1 MAVSVGIDLGT
12 TFSAVA
18 IIDPQTKLPK
28 IVPNREGGKITPSV
42 IQFIDGKP
50 VFGTEA
56 ESAFVAGESGCA
68 ATFKRNMGKSEPYCY
83 IDGQAYTAEKLSELL
98 LRHLKEDAEAELGEP
113 IQDAVIT
120 VPAYFFSP
128 EREATIRAATAAG
141 LKVKKIID
149 EPNAAAMAYG
159 LNNWRE
165 NAKILVY
172 DLGGGTFDV
181 TLIRMGHDGEL
192 STITTRGD
200 HILGGRDWDDRIE
213 TLLLDKLAAETGLD
227 TRNDSGIKT
236 IVRGLTEGVKK
247 QLSAMEAA
255 KVAATLPGFGKATVN
270 ITRKEFEDNTAD
282 LIDRT
287 GALCKAVLS
296 EAGIAEGDV
305 TDVLL
310 VGGSTRMPQVS
321 AYLTNLFGKKP
332 ISNVN
337 PDEAVALGAAIQ
349 STKAEESYVEPTI
362 EIDGDGKK
370 RTDRSQ
376 LKLSTKAAVQPAKR
390 LSGIGVL
397 TLRETTAHA
406 MGIIAISPDGTRYIN
421 DIIIPANHP
430 RPVRIA
436 KAFSFH
442 TSPNVTSEMDIF
454 VLQGDKENPLDC
466 EFPYK
471 YVVSGIR
478 HIKGRRDL
486 TLMRVQYSYDR
497 NGVIRVTARQE
508 QDNVN
513 LPIRR
518 EPVGN
523 DTAVYGMPI
532 DPQAKNR
539 KLALE
544 QGASSKSVV
553 VYSKWAG
560 VKRIPTA
567 SLDRYGNAMGD
578 EYDLVEDGAFDN
590 EKIFVL
596 NLCSQFF
603 TMALPKAALA
613 KKGFKLIEKTTV
625 PKDKELKS
633 ILEDS
638 SQFWLISGGP
648 TRQINDA
655 LVNVIQD
662 FFEEG
667 HGLYLWGDNDP
678 YYADANMVS
687 LRLFDSTMSGDSPGD
702 QVVSLCEEGKRVG
715 VIKDHLISTGI
726 VNIYEGGTIA
736 EVKMNKLLKPLIYGS
751 NGKVVAAYYDRDGK
765 RAIIDGG
772 FTRLYYKWDSA
783 GTDRYIVNAA
793 AWLVNLERL
802 ASLPLKSSG
811 KDGSQKGGFNDNR
824 EVETWDDE
832 DVTYD

>member
-1 MAVSVGIDLGT
+1 MAISVGIDLGT

-42 IQFIDGKP
+42 IQFINGKP

-56 ESAFVAGESGCA
+56 ESAFVAGEPGCA

-165 NAKILVY
+165 NAKIMVY

-227 TRNDSGIKT
+227 TRNDSETKT

-255 KVAATLPGFGKATVN
+255 KVAAILPGFGKATVN

-321 AYLTNLFGKKP
+321 AYLANLFGKKP

-349 STKAEESYVEPTI
+349 STKAEETYTKLSMQTI
-362 EIDGDGKK
+362 GGKK
-370 RTDRSQ
+370 VTDRSKSG
-376 LKLSTKAAVQPAKR
+376 LTNKAAVQPAKK
-390 LSGIGVL
+390 LTGIALL

-430 RPVRIA
+430 RPVRVA
-436 KAFSFH
+436 KAFTFH
-442 TSPNVTSEMDIF
+442 TSAKEANEMDVY

-466 EFPYK
+466 LIPYR

-478 HIKGRRDL
+478 HLKEQRGKTTI
-486 TLMRVQYSYDR
+486 RVQYSYDN
-497 NGVIRVTARQE
+497 NGVIHVEARQE
-508 QDNVN
+508 KDKAN
-513 LPIRR
+513 LPIRV
-518 EPVGN
+518 EPVPDDMSKYGLPIN
-523 DTAVYGMPI
+523 PDELFKQEPLSLVLAVDVSGSMSGAPLKE
-532 DPQAKNR
+532 AKKAMCDFVR
-539 KLALE
+539 
-544 QGASSKSVV
+544 QMDFSFTRVGVV
-553 VYSKWAG
+553 AVS
-560 VKRIPTA
+560 
-567 SLDRYGNAMGD
+567 DRS
-578 EYDLVEDGAFDN
+578 EVVSDLSDN
-590 EKIFVL
+590 EKTCIAAINSIYCGQTGGGNFTHPFKTIRSMLGNEDGRRFAIVL
-596 NLCSQFF
+596 ADGVWSNQ
-603 TMALPKAALA
+603 PKAVSSA
-613 KKGFKLIEKTTV
+613 KKCNEMGIETAAIGF
-625 PKDKELKS
+625 
-633 ILEDS
+633 
-638 SQFWLISGGP
+638 GGA
-648 TRQINDA
+648 D
-655 LVNVIQD
+655 QD
-662 FFEEG
+662 FLRDISSGE
-667 HGLYLWGDNDP
+667 
-678 YYADANMVS
+678 ANA
-687 LRLFDSTMSGDSPGD
+687 LFVQQSELT
-702 QVVSLCEEGKRVG
+702 RAF
-715 VIKDHLISTGI
+715 
-726 VNIYEGGTIA
+726 GTIA
-736 EVKMNKLLKPLIYGS
+736 QSLGGS
-751 NGKVVAAYYDRDGK
+751 GEKSGSDGK
-765 RAIIDGG
+765 
-772 FTRLYYKWDSA
+772 
-783 GTDRYIVNAA
+783 
-793 AWLVNLERL
+793 
-802 ASLPLKSSG
+802 AS
-811 KDGSQKGGFNDNR
+811 DT
-824 EVETWDDE
+824 ETWE
-832 DVTYD
+832 E